1 MRLKDISALIIAAGI
16 AQASLP
22 LATPAFAA
30 PPAHAPA
37 QSQPGPAAASI
48 DGFRSAHF
56 GMDEAQVRGAIA
68 TDFKLSGA
76 AIQAV
81 QNPVQRT
88 DVLGITVPNLI
99 AGAGKATVDYIFG
112 YKSHKLTEV
121 NIAWTT
127 SGDPANAAE
136 ALVHTG
142 TVLQSYFEGEGFPAG
157 KTAAD
162 AILPGGAILLFR
174 GTDAAGHV
182 VVLALAGPLHKD
194 AKDTAKGHQLTMTP
208 AALTLAYAEDPTHP
222 DVFQPPKG
230 AF

>member
-1 MRLKDISALIIAAGI
+1 MRLKNISSLIIAAGI

-22 LATPAFAA
+22 LAAPAFAA
-30 PPAHAPA
+30 PPAP
-37 QSQPGPAAASI
+37 SQEGPAASI

-68 TDFKLSGA
+68 TDFRLSSTAIHA
-76 AIQAV
+76 A

-88 DVLGITVPNLI
+88 DVFGITVPNLI
-99 AGAGKATVDYIFG
+99 TGAGKATVDYIFG
-112 YKSHKLTEV
+112 YQSHKLTEV

-127 SGDPANAAE
+127 SGDPANAAQ

-157 KTAAD
+157 KSAAD
-162 AILPGGAILLFR
+162 AFLPGGAILLFR
-174 GTDAAGHV
+174 GTDAAGHA
-182 VVLALAGPLHKD
+182 VVLTLAGPLHKD
-194 AKDTAKGHQLTMTP
+194 AQDATKGHQLTMTP
-208 AALTLAYAEDPTHP
+208 AALTLAYAQDPTHP